1 MVRATGTVAATPGI
15 LTGLAVAYG
24 ILGQPV
30 ERLKFVTEAAQII
43 AATEERLSEA
53 ERKSV

>member
-1 MVRATGTVAATPGI
+1 
-15 LTGLAVAYG
+15 VAYG